1 MRVFRDFCNFHRIY
15 LAILFDIQQVKGVT
29 KSCVLFFLW
38 LAGRRFKFHCLGSYR
53 VVSGKYFL
61 IFLSQLDMWLLIFDR
76 INAKQMIGKNY
87 SSIVL
92 QHVKVQVYEVRVLHW
107 LFIFKGVVNTVDLQD
122 DSVRM
127 L

>member
-1 MRVFRDFCNFHRIY
+1 M
-15 LAILFDIQQVKGVT
+15 
-29 KSCVLFFLW
+29 
-38 LAGRRFKFHCLGSYR
+38 
-53 VVSGKYFL
+53 SGKYFL